1 MREEHRASW
10 ARTAT
15 ALVALT
21 VIGAAC
27 SSSSDSSSSLPGEP
41 RPTLGLTAAESTAIE
56 PPTAPAPESSAP
68 APETTVALT
77 PVTQAPPPAASVEPA
92 TSVTTDASVT
102 PETIVYSA
110 DEEVEDTEPDATFE
124 PGYTIDTAPHSST
137 PVSDQSQLP
146 FLPIGIASGP
156 ATKRIQVRLLE
167 LGFWL
172 VAADGEY
179 GLTTRQAIIAFQ
191 KYTAVPRT
199 GEVDTITAQA
209 LTDAKFRATAT
220 ATDST
225 LVEVDKDRQLLFLV
239 QDGRTSWAFNTST
252 GSGKPYVAMN
262 QKIAG
267 KIERGD
273 AITPSGLFKVNREK
287 AEGWWDGD
295 LGKIY
300 RPKYFKGGIA
310 IHGMNS
316 VPARPVSHGCVRLSL
331 PAMDFIWAND
341 LMPKGMVVWVH
352 GTP

>member
-27 SSSSDSSSSLPGEP
+27 SSSSGSSSSLPGEP
-41 RPTLGLTAAESTAIE
+41 RPTLGLNSLETTATAPPTTAAPVATDPATTAAEAPSTQTL
-56 PPTAPAPESSAP
+56 PPAGSLDPA
-68 APETTVALT
+68 TTV
-77 PVTQAPPPAASVEPA
+77 VTDP
-92 TSVTTDASVT
+92 SVT

-110 DEEVEDTEPDATFE
+110 DEEVDDTAPDATFE
-124 PGYTIDTAPHSST
+124 PGYTVDTSPRGSI
-137 PVSDQSQLP
+137 PVSDQSARP
-146 FLPIGIASGP
+146 FLAIGAESGP
-156 ATKRIQVRLLE
+156 ETKRVQIRLLE

-172 VAADGEY
+172 QAADGEY
-179 GLTTRQAIIAFQ
+179 GLTTRQALIAFQ
-191 KYTAVPRT
+191 KYTGIERT
-199 GEVDTITAQA
+199 GEVDETTAAA
-209 LTDAKFRATAT
+209 LTNAKFRAVAT

-239 QDGRTSWAFNTST
+239 QDGRTSWTFNTST

-273 AITPSGLFKVNREK
+273 AITPSGLYKVNREK

-295 LGKIY
+295 LGQIY

-316 VPARPVSHGCVRLSL
+316 VPAHAASHGCVRLSL

-341 LMPKGMVVWVH
+341 LVPKGMVVWVH